1 MSKNLATASLQKAT
15 EFVHIFYHFLLLQEE
30 EKEELVVRC
39 QLHFTRNLKPLSE
52 TSAKLQTLRSL
63 RGGADYVIFLTL
75 LYGIIF
81 R

>member
-39 QLHFTRNLKPLSE
+39 QLHITSKKLKIPLRN
-52 TSAKLQTLRSL
+52 
-63 RGGADYVIFLTL
+63 
-75 LYGIIF
+75 
-81 R
+81 